1 MNVVCALLIQDKKIL
16 LAQRPLNKSHGG
28 QWEFPGGKVDGDE
41 DFVTALSRELLEELD
56 ITVTDFKKLGQVQNE
71 KINLHSFTTP
81 LKSAYFPKEHRA
93 IAWAELDQIE
103 DFELAELDREIV
115 KQSKSELKKA
125 LSF

>member
-28 QWEFPGGKVDGDE
+28 KWEFPGGKVDGNE
-41 DFVTALSRELLEELD
+41 DFETALSRELLEELN
-56 ITVTDFKKLGQVQNE
+56 ITVTDFKKLGQAQNE
-71 KINLHSFTTP
+71 KIKLHSFTAP

-103 DFELAELDREIV
+103 GFDLAELDREII
-115 KQSKSELKKA
+115 KQSKSELRKVIS
-125 LSF
+125 L